1 MRSPTPV
8 ALSRSTVPC
17 SSTPARSV
25 ASTASR
31 LRFSSTTDSMPSRCS
46 RCESSRPAGPAPTIP
61 TWVRTGSLPNGSGA
75 LAARSLLIGN
85 LRRLAPPQATAASRS
100 SYIIARA
107 NRATVRNRRVRFT
120 FRSPPMSPIKDIW
133 PSSFARDWLIALA
146 AVPVLV
152 ACGQQGAPPGAPP
165 AVPVHL
171 LKVQPKSVPIVFDL
185 VGQVEGSKQV
195 EVRARVSGILVK
207 QFYREGDPVKEG
219 ARLFEIDRAPFEV
232 ALAQARA
239 QHAQAI
245 AQVAQTQREETRLKS
260 LVADRAVSRKEYD
273 DSISARQLA
282 EAALQQASASVRQAE
297 LNLSYTSVV
306 APVPGISGRAEHSIG
321 TLITTDAAG
330 SLLTTVNQLSPIW
343 VRFSLAQTDLA
354 KLPSGR
360 VDRASPVDMQLV
372 LPGGT
377 LYPLKGRLNFA
388 ATAIDTRLGTQQL
401 RAEFDNPHE
410 ELLPGQFVTVR
421 ITAGQRDN
429 VFLVPQAAVVQTE
442 KGSLV
447 YAIDAEGKAQA
458 RPVKTGDW
466 IGSDWSIMSGLNAG
480 DRVIVDNLLKVRP
493 GVAVTEAPPAA
504 PAPTS

>member
-1 MRSPTPV
+1 MLPITLAKRWS
-8 ALSRSTVPC
+8 ASL
-17 SSTPARSV
+17 AR
-25 ASTASR
+25 
-31 LRFSSTTDSMPSRCS
+31 
-46 RCESSRPAGPAPTIP
+46 E
-61 TWVRTGSLPNGSGA
+61 
-75 LAARSLLIGN
+75 
-85 LRRLAPPQATAASRS
+85 
-100 SYIIARA
+100 
-107 NRATVRNRRVRFT
+107 
-120 FRSPPMSPIKDIW
+120 
-133 PSSFARDWLIALA
+133 WLIAVA
-146 AVPVLV
+146 AVLVLV
-152 ACGQQGAPPGAPP
+152 ACSPQAAAPGAPP
-165 AVPVHL
+165 AVPVHI
-171 LKVQPKSVPIVFDL
+171 LKVEPKSVPIAFDL

-219 ARLFEIDRAPFEV
+219 APLFEIDRAPFEV
-232 ALAQARA
+232 ALAQAKAQRA
-239 QHAQAI
+239 QAT
-245 AQVAQTQREETRLKS
+245 AQVAQTQREETRLKP

-282 EAALQQASASVRQAE
+282 EASLQQASAAVRQAE

-306 APVPGISGRAEHSIG
+306 APVSGISGRAEHSIG

-360 VDRASPVDMQLV
+360 VGRASPVDMQLV
-372 LPGGT
+372 LPGGA

-442 KGSLV
+442 KTSLV

-466 IGSDWSIMSGLNAG
+466 VGADWAIMSGLNAG

-493 GVAVTEAPPAA
+493 GVSVTEAPA
-504 PAPTS
+504 PAPASGQAKAPEK